1 MFHHLG
7 PKRACCIRS
16 WSQVS
21 EWRAKS
27 GEEELAEMEPAAR
40 ADMGEPMDLFR
51 FMVGG
56 QFFIVCEVEDAH
68 SIAAAFDDQSA
79 RYFERNGYAS
89 SARSVIQA
97 QAGSAPGASE
107 TGAPTGIG
115 IALVESSHV
124 RVAERVVI

>member
-1 MFHHLG
+1 
-7 PKRACCIRS
+7 
-16 WSQVS
+16 VS

-79 RYFERNGYAS
+79 RYFESNGCAS
-89 SARSVIQA
+89 SARFVIQA
-97 QAGSAPGASE
+97 QAGSGSARGASE
-107 TGAPTGIG
+107 TEAPTG